1 MMSPRLEDFQ
11 PSFLE
16 NLARL
21 ETLERWREL
30 AIRPSIATCH
40 EEDRILLNDDIDDLN
55 ELEKRSF
62 YARDLMNTFLPTFE
76 TPLEESLVVA
86 PSQIPG
92 AGNGLFYQPSGPD
105 CRNRAIKTGETI
117 CYYYGHIH
125 NFQSA
130 RKLNDKSYLMLV
142 SGTLFVD
149 PRQCLHIKARFIN
162 DPLNDEYV
170 NCEYLPEPTNF
181 RCIVVATKA
190 IQPSSELFVRYG
202 DLYWNQQKVRG
213 RFFKGTE

>member
-1 MMSPRLEDFQ
+1 MSTRLQDFH

-30 AIRPSIATCH
+30 AIRPSIDTCH
-40 EEDRILLNDDIDDLN
+40 KEDRLLLNDGIDNLP
-55 ELEKRSF
+55 ELEKRSLH
-62 YARDLMNTFLPTFE
+62 ARDLMNKFLPIFK
-76 TPLEESLVVA
+76 TPLEESLVMA
-86 PSQIPG
+86 PSRIPG
-92 AGNGLFYQPSGPD
+92 AGNGLFYQPSVPGG
-105 CRNRAIKTGETI
+105 RNRAISAGETI

-149 PRQCLHIKARFIN
+149 PRPCLHIKARFIN
-162 DPLNDEYV
+162 DPLNDEHV
-170 NCEYLPEPTNF
+170 NCEYLPDPANF
-181 RCIVVATKA
+181 RCIVVATKE
-190 IQPSSELFVRYG
+190 IQPNSELFVTYG
-202 DLYWNQQKVRG
+202 DLYWNQQQSKGSV
-213 RFFKGTE
+213 FKGAG